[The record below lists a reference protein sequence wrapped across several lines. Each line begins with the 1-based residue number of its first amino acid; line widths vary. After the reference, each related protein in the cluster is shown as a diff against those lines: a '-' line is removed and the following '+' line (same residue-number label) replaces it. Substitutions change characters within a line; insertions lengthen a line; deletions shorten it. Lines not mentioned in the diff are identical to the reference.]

1 MNNQL
6 PAVSWIMPP
15 DGYDEHP
22 PAPAALGEWYS
33 AQILKTLLL
42 RKEVWESTVLFIM
55 YDENDGWFDHVPP
68 PTPPAATPGEFVT
81 AASASSYTGPIG
93 LGVRVPM
100 LVVSPFSAGGWVC
113 SDTFDHTSQLQ
124 FLAERF
130 GVSVPNVSSW
140 RQGTVGN
147 LTPALPNLGTPI
159 TKKPT
164 LVRTSESIER
174 APIEG
179 ECSSSQLIELNPT
192 TAPYPVPS
200 NQTQPTQGPDTLTPT
215 PT

>member
-1 MNNQL
+1 
-6 PAVSWIMPP
+6 
-15 DGYDEHP
+15 
-22 PAPAALGEWYS
+22 
-33 AQILKTLLL
+33 
-42 RKEVWESTVLFIM
+42 
-55 YDENDGWFDHVPP
+55 
-68 PTPPAATPGEFVT
+68 
-81 AASASSYTGPIG
+81 
-93 LGVRVPM
+93 M

-164 LVRTSESIER
+164 LTRTSESIKR
-174 APIEG
+174 APVKG
-179 ECSSSQLIELNPT
+179 ECSTSQLIELNPT
-192 TAPYPVPS
+192 TAPYPIPS